1 MTKSTKE
8 TNMNELIA
16 AMVGRVLENRF
27 PPVDNKPKDV
37 ILSIQ
42 HLSTK
47 YEPHLQDIT
56 FDVHEGEIFGLYGLV
71 GAGLTELLRRFSELG
86 QELRDEYI
94 LRTSL

>member
-56 FDVHEGEIFGLYGLV
+56 FDVHEGRYLDYTDLSEQVVQSF
-71 GAGLTELLRRFSELG
+71 LRRFSESG